1 MPWKN
6 DDINLIRFAE
16 DRNHFTR
23 TLLHRK
29 WKIFLVIVIHSFF
42 FFYIKNKVTWYIK
55 VGKEII
61 KRIAVLLGILLILL
75 MNI

>member
-29 WKIFLVIVIHSFF
+29 WKIFLVAFFF